1 MIYIFIFYIGF
12 TSGFMTGF
20 TSGFMSGFMSG
31 FKRGGIGVVAYGI
44 DEDGVD
50 GKLRVSHT
58 FGVGDEPF
66 LHERLSGAHKGGFR
80 HARRGTDDGSGAAHR
95 ALPAV
100 AVGLVEEEEIEGC
113 FRH

>member
-1 MIYIFIFYIGF
+1 MSGF
-12 TSGFMTGF
+12 TTGFMT
-20 TSGFMSGFMSG
+20 GFMSGFMSG